1 MTYHDPI
8 QGILT
13 CQPKTVLRR
22 TATSIRLQGGNPRR
36 NDRLQGIFFK
46 PASTAGVRSLPQV
59 ISPRHAVTPA
69 AVDDLMLDEFDE
81 VYLSNLLQTRA
92 TATVVKSDRRFL
104 IHSVRLPLRRE
115 K

>member
-36 NDRLQGIFFK
+36 NDRLQGILFK
-46 PASTAGVRSLPQV
+46 PVGAQANRTLPQV
-59 ISPRHAVTPA
+59 ISPRRAVAPA
-69 AVDDLMLDEFDE
+69 SVDDLMLDEFDE

-92 TATVVKSDRRFL
+92 AATVVKSDRRFL
-104 IHSVRLPLRRE
+104 IHSVRLPLRRD